1 MSIWQELVRR
11 FWPRNTLRVAYLRW
25 QVQEDQLVAARQ
37 RLARQYLI
45 SRRVAERLQ
54 FSAHLGVLRTA
65 RALLDQPLDPPVL
78 LVKERLQKGFAY
90 LGTAYF
96 RRLPAPLDVE
106 VDYYIAR
113 IKKLGQSHGKLE
125 VRLRLAQEILVIF
138 ERTPEFCHRQ
148 FFRLALVSPESAWL
162 LCQLR
167 TKRHQNRQAIQDC
180 LAENCHLQIQ

>member
-1 MSIWQELVRR
+1 MSIWDKLVMR
-11 FWPRNTLRVAYLRW
+11 FWPRNTLRVAYLDW
-25 QVQEDQLVAARQ
+25 QAQEDRLVEARQ

-45 SRRVAERLQ
+45 SRRVAERMQ

-96 RRLPAPLDVE
+96 RRLPSPLDVE
-106 VDYYIAR
+106 LDYYVDRIAALAR
-113 IKKLGQSHGKLE
+113 RLNELE
-125 VRLRLAQEILVIF
+125 VRLRLAQEIFRIF
-138 ERTPEFCHRQ
+138 KRTPEFCHRQ
-148 FFRLALVSPESAWL
+148 FFRLALISPESAWL
-162 LCQLR
+162 LIQMR

-180 LAENCHLQIQ
+180 LAETGQFQIQ